1 MALIDMKS
9 DLSQGVGS
17 KQTPQ
22 SFTDG
27 HSGTLVTGNKS
38 FDIPPRF
45 DIQTFKISAQSRQS
59 EQLNFQ
65 FNETFNTPGQS
76 IVDKQVPELQEYY
89 DRAFSQTDPLGARS
103 NRRFGPDEPF
113 ILKEIGDRWGPGGAG
128 AIDFG
133 LVRGGAITQAARTVA
148 DIERIGKFLIT
159 PRGVA
164 FVTKQTVLQ
173 SMNAGVRERFGVT
186 FTTKDSDLPDN
197 VPQGT
202 IAAGDD
208 RGGMRAR
215 KNRGMDLSQQFGFT
229 KYRNSPSVGFVDGS
243 NLRVWRP
250 TSVIDSLPIGAHAV
264 RHLEP
269 PGLPLGKIID
279 EMSNFVTKG
288 ADGLTQIRPE
298 TKIEGNVT
306 AGVTGTFP
314 SVDLPKVVSSPV
326 GSLSDFF
333 PSLIDIPTIPT
344 PDFSGFKNLI
354 GGLVSSAGS
363 LASKAAKGVLG
374 GISIPDVS
382 LPNLGSKIPKLP
394 DLQLP
399 PVVTNVF
406 SAIGEVASFITPPI
420 GKFTGTGGLGIG
432 VSTNPVLTAKLDLDV
447 DNLTARITNP
457 TETAPYGEDS
467 SRLTNLYSD
476 VLPYSKVKIKGLG
489 DQQEGLSQ
497 AITFADNGDR
507 VGSLATLGIDVKF
520 MQIGPLARQAGFYFG
535 SKFGGEIPNKTQ
547 KKARRITRFGNSTD
561 RYHVSSNEEKYSD
574 KLGRRLQ
581 KYNLKSYGELKQDNG
596 YGYSSS
602 DKNADITRGL
612 GSQGAASRIQ
622 LDENGNVVKST
633 GTGGY
638 KNELVD
644 KVNLHPYG
652 GSTVDANINNTEMDF
667 IPLKFRDMVNGKWI
681 IFRAILESV
690 ADTSSPEFAEEK
702 FIGRPEKVYTYQGAT
717 RNVNVT
723 FKVMPKSLQEL
734 ITLWEKL
741 NYLRGLSYPTIR
753 ENRMVAPF
761 FDFTL
766 GDMFDRQPMYFSS
779 LNYTIDTQSTWEIKP
794 GLRLPKLIQVS
805 ADMRFIEK
813 RLPQTTGKHYD
824 LNWLDGDLE
833 YGTFKDD
840 PAGEGVLAPNRK
852 GYEALFNELG
862 MGTLTKSD
870 IDELIAGQSALEAA
884 QKELEEQIS
893 NVNNSSLD
901 IPRTISDL
909 GRF

>member
-1 MALIDMKS
+1 MKS

-186 FTTKDSDLPDN
+186 FTTEDPNLPDN

-215 KNRGMDLSQQFGFT
+215 FNRGMDLSQQFGFT
-229 KYRNSPSVGFVDGS
+229 KYRNSPSAGFVDGS

-432 VSTNPVLTAKLDLDV
+432 VSTTNPVLTNV

-476 VLPYSKVKIKGLG
+476 VLPYSKVKINGLG
-489 DQQEGLSQ
+489 DQQEGLNQ

-596 YGYSSS
+596 YGYNSS

-612 GSQGAASRIQ
+612 GSQGGASRIQ

-702 FIGRPEKVYTYQGAT
+702 FIGRPEKVYTYQGST

-766 GDMFDRQPMYFSS
+766 GDMFDRQPMFFSS
-779 LNYTIDTQSTWEIKP
+779 LNYTIDTASTWEIKP
-794 GLRLPKLIQVS
+794 GLRLPKLIQIS

-824 LNWLDGDLE
+824 LDWLKSDGE
-833 YGTFKDD
+833 FGTFDKDPSSASQVMPIHEKYD
-840 PAGEGVLAPNRK
+840 DLWSELKIVDDDVMDVLLAGDAAA
-852 GYEALFNELG
+852 EALKETVDL
-862 MGTLTKSD
+862 LKSD
-870 IDELIAGQSALEAA
+870 PNIAGVDFPNPVSAFL
-884 QKELEEQIS
+884 K
-893 NVNNSSLD
+893 
-901 IPRTISDL
+901 
-909 GRF
+909 